1 MTNLLYTQTIDR
13 HTLNLNTIKSSQL
26 YLSSMT
32 PGTCRAHYGFG
43 CILLILSCFHE
54 LIIGN
59 GFFLNTCTVH

>member
-32 PGTCRAHYGFG
+32 YMNF
-43 CILLILSCFHE
+43 IMLLEIK
-54 LIIGN
+54 IIVSPIM
-59 GFFLNTCTVH
+59 FTIYRQ